1 MLLNA
6 TKGQG
11 YSFYCFWVIKGKPTG
26 EVKLPTP
33 QTWVNSITAMSI
45 SFRFSNLYTTS
56 IGETYSAE
64 FFFICHVIHVGM
76 AAQGK
81 KI

>member
-1 MLLNA
+1 
-6 TKGQG
+6 
-11 YSFYCFWVIKGKPTG
+11 
-26 EVKLPTP
+26 
-33 QTWVNSITAMSI
+33 MSI

-76 AAQGK
+76 AVQGK
-81 KI
+81 DIKGRMVIQGGRVFQIVLRGGGGLEILLDFFTG